1 MALKSRI
8 LAGNT
13 RLELAFAGGPAIR
26 RKPPTDDADAVGR
39 IQKGLVALGYPMP
52 DSFPRGYD
60 AEPDC
65 DFEGETY
72 NTVIAFQNECYKMY
86 LVSRV
91 AVSVR
96 LRSQR

>member
-1 MALKSRI
+1 
-8 LAGNT
+8 
-13 RLELAFAGGPAIR
+13 
-26 RKPPTDDADAVGR
+26 
-39 IQKGLVALGYPMP
+39 MP

-72 NTVIAFQNECYKMY
+72 NTVIAFQNECFKMY